1 MLDEHLAL
9 QLKEA
14 EKQAEAEKLAK
25 IKEELKGE
33 MTAVSLNNYRELEN
47 QMQEMQ
53 AKLMKGVTS
62 QNITFLKRYA

>member
-33 MTAVSLNNYRELEN
+33 MTAISLNNYRELEN

-53 AKLMKGVTS
+53 AKLMKGVAS